1 MKATIFKIALL
12 IIAIIV
18 GFMYYG
24 CESNP
29 CDPVEE
35 PKNNNVELPL
45 IEIVIHTETSSER
58 FVTQR
63 ITYFKSDDMLN
74 IDDTSGCGESF
85 PIEVITGFEIYPLP
99 NK

>member
-12 IIAIIV
+12 IVAIIV

-35 PKNNNVELPL
+35 IDISRGLPL
-45 IEIVIHTETSSER
+45 IEIVIHTSTSTER
-58 FVTQR
+58 FVTR
-63 ITYFKSDDMLN
+63 RVTYFKSDDMLN

>member
-1 MKATIFKIALL
+1 MGNTIKKLVL
-12 IIAIIV
+12 VIAIIV
-18 GFMYYG
+18 GFIG

>member
-24 CESNP
+24 CDNNP

-35 PKNNNVELPL
+35 TDISRDLPMM
-45 IEIVIHTETSSER
+45 EIVIHTETSTER

-63 ITYFKSDDMLN
+63 VTYFKSDDMLN